1 MKSLVFLTLVALTAS
16 NLSAGADDTVLNDPR
31 SGYWLAQTADLGV
44 WWCESGWKVGR
55 DRPMPAPT
63 KGKPSLVKVAAA
75 RGEYEAVQVVLR
87 PERDAELLAA
97 ELSPLKRRW
106 GRPAAITGTID
117 EVAYVEVT
125 KPTDKT
131 CVTGWYPDPLP
142 PLRTPLALRAGQN
155 QPLWLT
161 FHVGREVK
169 AGDYSAKLK
178 LRTSNGELSVPVTVR
193 VFDFTLPEESHLR
206 SALGMGNG
214 VINRYHRLT
223 EQADKELV
231 YDKYLQNFAAHRIS
245 PYSFFAYAPMD
256 IRFLGEGADKR
267 AEVDFTRFDR
277 AAAKW
282 LDEYHF
288 NSFRLPLRGMGGGTF
303 HSRHLGEL
311 EGFKE
316 GTPEHARLFH
326 DYLSQIERHLRERGW
341 LDRAYTYWFDEPDP
355 KDYEFVTDGMR
366 RIKAA
371 APGIRRML
379 TEQPEPALMGNVDI
393 WCALTPEWTP
403 EKVAARRAAGE
414 EVWWYICTGPKAPYV
429 TEFIDHAGTELRLW
443 PWQSWQYGV
452 QGILIWETLYWTS
465 ATAYPDPEL
474 QDPWQDPM
482 SWQVGY
488 GLERGKKSP
497 WGNGDGR
504 FLYPPRRPLSD
515 TSPNLD
521 GPINSLRWENLRD
534 GMEDYEYFWLLQRE
548 VERVAATKGE
558 SSLVQEARALL
569 KVPSEVSQDL
579 THFTTDPRLMLR
591 HRERV
596 ARMIERLGKV
606 R

>member
-326 DYLSQIERHLRERGW
+326 DYLSQIERHLREHSW

-403 EKVAARRAAGE
+403 EKVAARRVAGE

-443 PWQSWQYGV
+443 RGNPGN
-452 QGILIWETLYWTS
+452 
-465 ATAYPDPEL
+465 TAC
-474 QDPWQDPM
+474 
-482 SWQVGY
+482 
-488 GLERGKKSP
+488 
-497 WGNGDGR
+497 
-504 FLYPPRRPLSD
+504 
-515 TSPNLD
+515 
-521 GPINSLRWENLRD
+521 
-534 GMEDYEYFWLLQRE
+534 RE
-548 VERVAATKGE
+548 
-558 SSLVQEARALL
+558 
-569 KVPSEVSQDL
+569 
-579 THFTTDPRLMLR
+579 F
-591 HRERV
+591 
-596 ARMIERLGKV
+596 
-606 R
+606 